1 MTRKML
7 IFWLRKQLRASKL
20 PTTLVH
26 WFLLDTMMMM
36 INAKVRL
43 PFFRWSQSRK
53 NGLVLTSTLNRKVS
67 GTLNIYVKMML
78 VFAIHFEK
86 FYIIGFLFCAHDK
99 QSFIVKIEPLW
110 RMFCKTS
117 RWPIWNPCH
126 IFWQKNSFRI
136 WSK

>member
-53 NGLVLTSTLNRKVS
+53 NGLVLTSTLDKKVS
-67 GTLNIYVKMML
+67 GTLKFTSNDVCFSKTLLKVLHNWIFVL
-78 VFAIHFEK
+78 CTRQTK
-86 FYIIGFLFCAHDK
+86 FYCK
-99 QSFIVKIEPLW
+99 NRTPLKDVLQNKSLTYLKSLSYILTKK
-110 RMFCKTS
+110 F
-117 RWPIWNPCH
+117 
-126 IFWQKNSFRI
+126 F
-136 WSK
+136 